1 MSSFHIIQADLTDPH
16 HQAAVLEMTRAYAQD
31 PMGNGADLP
40 SDVQTYLIE
49 RLRVHPTTLI
59 FLALDQS
66 QAIGLATC
74 FLGFSTCTARPLI
87 NIHDL
92 HVAQAYRGRGIG
104 RLLLGAVEQQ
114 ARELNCCKL
123 TLEVQENNP
132 ANILYQRFGF
142 TGGQYQEEA
151 GGVLFRVK
159 SLE

>member
-1 MSSFHIIQADLTDPH
+1 
-16 HQAAVLEMTRAYAQD
+16 MTRAYARD

-40 SDVQTYLIE
+40 SDVQTRLIE
-49 RLRVHPTTLI
+49 KLRAHPTTLI
-59 FLALDQS
+59 FLAFDQY
-66 QAIGLATC
+66 QPIGIATC
-74 FLGFSTCTARPLI
+74 FLGFSTFTARPLI

-92 HVAQAYRGRGIG
+92 YVAQAYRGRGIG
-104 RLLLGAVEQQ
+104 RRLLEAVEQR

-132 ANILYQRFGF
+132 AQLLYQRLGF

-159 SLE
+159 QL